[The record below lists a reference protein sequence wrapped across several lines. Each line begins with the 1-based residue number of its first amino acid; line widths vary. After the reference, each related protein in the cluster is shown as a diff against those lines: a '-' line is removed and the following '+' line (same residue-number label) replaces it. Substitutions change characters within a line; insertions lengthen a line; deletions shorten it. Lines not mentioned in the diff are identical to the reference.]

1 MARKNK
7 NYHYMIFL
15 PLLMIFFVLPILML
29 ATAFWIWMLV
39 DCATKE
45 PGEGNDK
52 VIWILVIILT
62 HWLGAL
68 IYYLVRRPERKKLFG
83 V

>member
-1 MARKNK
+1 
-7 NYHYMIFL
+7 MIFL